1 MIRLVKW
8 KEQLTI
14 KAPIERVWDLFQDDS
29 IQHIMPKVE
38 THELVEGTA
47 NAAGAKHAQVYTEGK
62 QQQRYIV
69 ETVAYED
76 EPDRKYR
83 ATAFAMGQ
91 MFRVHYHFLLEKVD
105 EQSTRFIYEGEN
117 KGMNLT
123 AKAMLLAG
131 SKKAARQTV
140 MDFMNRVKNQAEQ
153 EPSK

>member
-1 MIRLVKW
+1 MVKW

-14 KAPIERVWDLFQDDS
+14 DASIERVWALFQDES

-47 NAAGAKHAQVYTEGK
+47 NKAGAKHAQVYTEGK

-69 ETVAYED
+69 ETVSYVD

-83 ATAFAMGQ
+83 ETAFAMGQ
-91 MFRVHYHFLLEKVD
+91 MFRVRYHFLLEKVD
-105 EQSTRFIYEGEN
+105 NQSTRFTYEGEN

-123 AKAMLLAG
+123 GKTMLLAG

-140 MDFMNRVKNQAEQ
+140 LDFMNRVKKQAEQ
-153 EPSK
+153 QPSH

>member
-1 MIRLVKW
+1 MLVKW

-14 KAPIERVWDLFQDDS
+14 DAPIERVWDLFQDES

-47 NAAGAKHAQVYTEGK
+47 NATGAKHAQVYTEGK

-69 ETVAYED
+69 ETVSYVD

-83 ATAFAMGQ
+83 ETAFAMGQ
-91 MFRVHYHFLLEKVD
+91 MFLVHYHFLLEKVD
-105 EQSTRFIYEGEN
+105 AETTRFTYTGEN
-117 KGMNLT
+117 KGMSLT

-140 MDFMNRVKNQAEQ
+140 MDFMNRVKDQAEHK
-153 EPSK
+153 PSQ